1 MQCLLQYRR
10 SALVASLI
18 LGVLIAVWHLPLMVV
33 GQVSYSDIVLI
44 LAAVIVFNWVFNNAR
59 GSVLI
64 IMLMHAANNA
74 VSGSFFSPMFSGA
87 DSTRE
92 SWFLALVWIVVAV
105 LVIVICGPR
114 ISRARTIS
122 RRNRFLRQSRRGSDQ
137 SSEQNDGLE
146 LPETQQIRSVIMS
159 SRIKWGGIA
168 GIVAAA
174 LFIVSA
180 ILEQLSPLQ
189 RIYDSVA
196 SYLYLGVVVAAYIAV
211 IIAVLGIHALHSGRP
226 RYGRLGTTGTVLTI
240 AGYLIMI
247 VLRMIGM
254 VAGRESLGNVRI
266 GAGLA
271 VLIGSVLLG
280 VIILRA
286 RILPWW
292 CGVLLIVAFPLGDV
306 ANAIFRAAENLL
318 LALLWGSV
326 GVALLARREGVAEPA
341 VTQPAQAG

>member
-1 MQCLLQYRR
+1 
-10 SALVASLI
+10 
-18 LGVLIAVWHLPLMVV
+18 
-33 GQVSYSDIVLI
+33 
-44 LAAVIVFNWVFNNAR
+44 
-59 GSVLI
+59 
-64 IMLMHAANNA
+64 
-74 VSGSFFSPMFSGA
+74 
-87 DSTRE
+87 
-92 SWFLALVWIVVAV
+92 
-105 LVIVICGPR
+105 
-114 ISRARTIS
+114 
-122 RRNRFLRQSRRGSDQ
+122 
-137 SSEQNDGLE
+137 
-146 LPETQQIRSVIMS
+146 MS

-168 GIVAAA
+168 GIAAAA

-211 IIAVLGIHALHSGRP
+211 IVAVLGIHSLHSGRP

-247 VLRMIGM
+247 VVRMISM

-306 ANAIFRAAENLL
+306 ANAIFSAAENLL

>member
-1 MQCLLQYRR
+1 
-10 SALVASLI
+10 
-18 LGVLIAVWHLPLMVV
+18 
-33 GQVSYSDIVLI
+33 
-44 LAAVIVFNWVFNNAR
+44 
-59 GSVLI
+59 
-64 IMLMHAANNA
+64 
-74 VSGSFFSPMFSGA
+74 
-87 DSTRE
+87 
-92 SWFLALVWIVVAV
+92 
-105 LVIVICGPR
+105 
-114 ISRARTIS
+114 
-122 RRNRFLRQSRRGSDQ
+122 
-137 SSEQNDGLE
+137 
-146 LPETQQIRSVIMS
+146 MS

-168 GIVAAA
+168 GIAAAA

-247 VLRMIGM
+247 VVRMISM

>member
-1 MQCLLQYRR
+1 
-10 SALVASLI
+10 
-18 LGVLIAVWHLPLMVV
+18 
-33 GQVSYSDIVLI
+33 
-44 LAAVIVFNWVFNNAR
+44 
-59 GSVLI
+59 
-64 IMLMHAANNA
+64 
-74 VSGSFFSPMFSGA
+74 
-87 DSTRE
+87 
-92 SWFLALVWIVVAV
+92 
-105 LVIVICGPR
+105 
-114 ISRARTIS
+114 
-122 RRNRFLRQSRRGSDQ
+122 
-137 SSEQNDGLE
+137 
-146 LPETQQIRSVIMS
+146 MS

>member
-1 MQCLLQYRR
+1 
-10 SALVASLI
+10 
-18 LGVLIAVWHLPLMVV
+18 
-33 GQVSYSDIVLI
+33 
-44 LAAVIVFNWVFNNAR
+44 
-59 GSVLI
+59 
-64 IMLMHAANNA
+64 
-74 VSGSFFSPMFSGA
+74 MF
-87 DSTRE
+87 
-92 SWFLALVWIVVAV
+92 
-105 LVIVICGPR
+105 
-114 ISRARTIS
+114 
-122 RRNRFLRQSRRGSDQ
+122 
-137 SSEQNDGLE
+137 
-146 LPETQQIRSVIMS
+146 

-168 GIVAAA
+168 GIAAAA

-240 AGYLIMI
+240 AGYLIMT
-247 VLRMIGM
+247 VVRMISM
-254 VAGRESLGNVRI
+254 AAGRESLGNVRI
-266 GAGLA
+266 GAGLV

-306 ANAIFRAAENLL
+306 ANAIFSAAENLL

-326 GVALLARREGVAEPA
+326 GVALLARREGAAEPA
-341 VTQPAQAG
+341 GTQPAQVG

>member
-1 MQCLLQYRR
+1 
-10 SALVASLI
+10 
-18 LGVLIAVWHLPLMVV
+18 
-33 GQVSYSDIVLI
+33 
-44 LAAVIVFNWVFNNAR
+44 
-59 GSVLI
+59 
-64 IMLMHAANNA
+64 
-74 VSGSFFSPMFSGA
+74 MF
-87 DSTRE
+87 
-92 SWFLALVWIVVAV
+92 
-105 LVIVICGPR
+105 
-114 ISRARTIS
+114 
-122 RRNRFLRQSRRGSDQ
+122 
-137 SSEQNDGLE
+137 
-146 LPETQQIRSVIMS
+146 

-168 GIVAAA
+168 GIAAAA

-211 IIAVLGIHALHSGRP
+211 IVAVLGIHALHSGRP

-247 VLRMIGM
+247 VVRLISM

-306 ANAIFRAAENLL
+306 ANAIFSAAENLL

>member
-1 MQCLLQYRR
+1 
-10 SALVASLI
+10 
-18 LGVLIAVWHLPLMVV
+18 
-33 GQVSYSDIVLI
+33 
-44 LAAVIVFNWVFNNAR
+44 
-59 GSVLI
+59 
-64 IMLMHAANNA
+64 
-74 VSGSFFSPMFSGA
+74 MF
-87 DSTRE
+87 
-92 SWFLALVWIVVAV
+92 
-105 LVIVICGPR
+105 
-114 ISRARTIS
+114 
-122 RRNRFLRQSRRGSDQ
+122 
-137 SSEQNDGLE
+137 
-146 LPETQQIRSVIMS
+146 

-168 GIVAAA
+168 GIAAAA

-247 VLRMIGM
+247 VVRMISM
-254 VAGRESLGNVRI
+254 VAGRESLGNVRL

-306 ANAIFRAAENLL
+306 ANAIFSAAENLL

-341 VTQPAQAG
+341 ATQPAQAG

>member
-1 MQCLLQYRR
+1 
-10 SALVASLI
+10 
-18 LGVLIAVWHLPLMVV
+18 
-33 GQVSYSDIVLI
+33 
-44 LAAVIVFNWVFNNAR
+44 
-59 GSVLI
+59 
-64 IMLMHAANNA
+64 
-74 VSGSFFSPMFSGA
+74 
-87 DSTRE
+87 
-92 SWFLALVWIVVAV
+92 
-105 LVIVICGPR
+105 
-114 ISRARTIS
+114 
-122 RRNRFLRQSRRGSDQ
+122 
-137 SSEQNDGLE
+137 
-146 LPETQQIRSVIMS
+146 MS
-159 SRIKWGGIA
+159 SRIKWGGMA
-168 GIVAAA
+168 GIAAAA

-247 VLRMIGM
+247 VVRMISM

-306 ANAIFRAAENLL
+306 ANAIFSAAENLL

>member
-1 MQCLLQYRR
+1 
-10 SALVASLI
+10 
-18 LGVLIAVWHLPLMVV
+18 
-33 GQVSYSDIVLI
+33 
-44 LAAVIVFNWVFNNAR
+44 
-59 GSVLI
+59 
-64 IMLMHAANNA
+64 
-74 VSGSFFSPMFSGA
+74 
-87 DSTRE
+87 
-92 SWFLALVWIVVAV
+92 
-105 LVIVICGPR
+105 
-114 ISRARTIS
+114 
-122 RRNRFLRQSRRGSDQ
+122 
-137 SSEQNDGLE
+137 
-146 LPETQQIRSVIMS
+146 MS
-159 SRIKWGGIA
+159 SRIKWAGIA
-168 GIVAAA
+168 GIAAAA

-247 VLRMIGM
+247 VVRMISM

>member
-1 MQCLLQYRR
+1 
-10 SALVASLI
+10 
-18 LGVLIAVWHLPLMVV
+18 
-33 GQVSYSDIVLI
+33 
-44 LAAVIVFNWVFNNAR
+44 
-59 GSVLI
+59 
-64 IMLMHAANNA
+64 
-74 VSGSFFSPMFSGA
+74 MF
-87 DSTRE
+87 
-92 SWFLALVWIVVAV
+92 
-105 LVIVICGPR
+105 
-114 ISRARTIS
+114 
-122 RRNRFLRQSRRGSDQ
+122 
-137 SSEQNDGLE
+137 
-146 LPETQQIRSVIMS
+146 

-168 GIVAAA
+168 GIAAAA

-211 IIAVLGIHALHSGRP
+211 IVAVLGIHALHSGRP

-247 VLRMIGM
+247 VVRMISM

-306 ANAIFRAAENLL
+306 ANAIFSAAENLL

>member
-1 MQCLLQYRR
+1 
-10 SALVASLI
+10 
-18 LGVLIAVWHLPLMVV
+18 
-33 GQVSYSDIVLI
+33 
-44 LAAVIVFNWVFNNAR
+44 
-59 GSVLI
+59 
-64 IMLMHAANNA
+64 
-74 VSGSFFSPMFSGA
+74 
-87 DSTRE
+87 
-92 SWFLALVWIVVAV
+92 
-105 LVIVICGPR
+105 
-114 ISRARTIS
+114 
-122 RRNRFLRQSRRGSDQ
+122 
-137 SSEQNDGLE
+137 
-146 LPETQQIRSVIMS
+146 MS

-168 GIVAAA
+168 GIAAAA

-211 IIAVLGIHALHSGRP
+211 ILAVLGIHALHSGRP

-247 VLRMIGM
+247 VARMISM

-306 ANAIFRAAENLL
+306 ANAIFSAAENLL

>member
-1 MQCLLQYRR
+1 
-10 SALVASLI
+10 
-18 LGVLIAVWHLPLMVV
+18 
-33 GQVSYSDIVLI
+33 
-44 LAAVIVFNWVFNNAR
+44 
-59 GSVLI
+59 
-64 IMLMHAANNA
+64 
-74 VSGSFFSPMFSGA
+74 
-87 DSTRE
+87 
-92 SWFLALVWIVVAV
+92 
-105 LVIVICGPR
+105 
-114 ISRARTIS
+114 
-122 RRNRFLRQSRRGSDQ
+122 
-137 SSEQNDGLE
+137 
-146 LPETQQIRSVIMS
+146 MS

-168 GIVAAA
+168 GIAAAA

-247 VLRMIGM
+247 VVRMISM
-254 VAGRESLGNVRI
+254 VAGRESLGDVRI

-306 ANAIFRAAENLL
+306 ANAIFSAAENLL